1 MSHTDHNWE
10 KLSAPSITRRGS
22 KPQLVGTVAGA
33 GDADVDVCS
42 ERLERSDV
50 VARCSWRVNLAH
62 SVEVVAAANFPP
74 GPH

>member
-1 MSHTDHNWE
+1 MRCMMSHTDHGWK
-10 KLSAPSITRRGS
+10 KLSAPSG
-22 KPQLVGTVAGA
+22 LVGTVAGA
-33 GDADVDVCS
+33 GDADGDVCS

-50 VARCSWRVNLAH
+50 VARCSWRVILAH